1 VAEERRRYGGRLTIV
16 FMDEGRF
23 GRISDVRACWAPPKI
38 RPKVARQVVRQS
50 TYAFAAVAPLEGAM
64 VSMISPRCNTEAMSR
79 FLLEMLAAWPD
90 RRLLV
95 FLDGAG
101 WHKSRALPVAER
113 MRLEYLPPYTPECN
127 PSEHIWDEVRE
138 KGFAN
143 ELFASLDGVEVRLR
157 TELENLACHR
167 KELAS
172 LTCFE
177 WLKEGL
183 LYL

>member
-1 VAEERRRYGGRLTIV
+1 MVL

-23 GRISDVRACWAPPKI
+23 GRISDIRACWAPPKV

-50 TYAFAAVAPLEGAM
+50 VYAFAAVAPLAGEM
-64 VSMISPRCNTEAMSR
+64 VSMVSPRCHTIAMSQ
-79 FLLEMLAAWPD
+79 FILEMLAAWPD
-90 RRLLV
+90 RRLLL

-101 WHKSRALPVAER
+101 WHKSKQLPVPER

-138 KGFAN
+138 KGFSN
-143 ELFASLDGVEVRLR
+143 DLFATLDGVEVRLK
-157 TELENLACHR
+157 TELEKLGCHQDQ
-167 KELAS
+167 LAS
-172 LTCFE
+172 LTGFS
-177 WLKEGL
+177 WIRDGL